1 MIAFTSPNAT
11 WFSMASKYEGHR
23 KVFMPNWD
31 LPELMTANDVLHLQ
45 LTDETILTRFAIFGG
60 TARYTLTTSDDLISV
75 GREEVEMALSKIS
88 SLDDVDRC
96 FKGNMDLNTV
106 VHRLMHYA
114 VSEDNWKRATLKK
127 SMKA

>member
-1 MIAFTSPNAT
+1 
-11 WFSMASKYEGHR
+11 
-23 KVFMPNWD
+23 
-31 LPELMTANDVLHLQ
+31 
-45 LTDETILTRFAIFGG
+45 
-60 TARYTLTTSDDLISV
+60 
-75 GREEVEMALSKIS
+75 VEMALSKIS

-96 FKGNMDLNTV
+96 FKGNMDLHTV